1 MDVGAQTSL
10 SVFEACCLCECGFFS
25 FGERFGRGRKEVFV
39 RARDGA
45 SLWLLLA
52 PFLVSCR
59 GVFVGFR
66 VSSGKKVSGWIVCS
80 KRAVKAA

>member
-10 SVFEACCLCECGFFS
+10 SVFEWFFS
-25 FGERFGRGRKEVFV
+25 FGERFGTGRKEVFV

-52 PFLVSCR
+52 PFLV
-59 GVFVGFR
+59 GVEVYLWVLESLPGRRFPGGVYVQKGR
-66 VSSGKKVSGWIVCS
+66 
-80 KRAVKAA
+80 